1 MAVSGVA
8 EDFRG
13 AFRRLFFLLV
23 LVSGAAAVHA
33 GGLNECY
40 ERLYESLNHV
50 IREPFLAAP
59 ASYWYRLSQAH
70 NRDASSLLL
79 SPIEA
84 PMVDLA
90 YGKSH
95 RETTVPPPS
104 GLLSWATLILECS
117 GSAGLVNPMQAYTGS
132 LDHHHL

>member
-95 RETTVPPPS
+95 RETTVPPPLRLAQLGDANTRVFRLRRPS
-104 GLLSWATLILECS
+104 QSHASIYW
-117 GSAGLVNPMQAYTGS
+117 
-132 LDHHHL
+132 